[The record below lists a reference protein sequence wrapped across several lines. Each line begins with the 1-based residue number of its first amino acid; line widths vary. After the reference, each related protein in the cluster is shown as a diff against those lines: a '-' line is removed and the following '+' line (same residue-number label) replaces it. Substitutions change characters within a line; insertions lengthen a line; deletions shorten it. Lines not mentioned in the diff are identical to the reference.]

1 MEYSTHIS
9 FCSFQCIHRDLAA
22 RNVLVSDDYVM
33 KIADFGLARDIQD
46 TDYYRKNTN
55 GRLPIKWMAPESL
68 QEKFYDSQ
76 SDVWSYG
83 VLLWEIMTYGDQ
95 PYPNIMSAEELYS
108 YLITGQRMEKPSRC
122 SLNIYM
128 LMRQCWH
135 FDSSARPTFV
145 EIVENLDKILQ
156 LATNI
161 SSNEEYLDLSMPML
175 ETPPSSSDDDSE
187 AETLKESSPLRYQ
200 YTYKFK

>member
-1 MEYSTHIS
+1 M
-9 FCSFQCIHRDLAA
+9 
-22 RNVLVSDDYVM
+22 VSDDYVM

-83 VLLWEIMTYGDQ
+83 VLLWEILTYGEQ

-108 YLITGQRMEKPSRC
+108 YLITGQRMEKPPRC

-135 FDSSARPTFV
+135 FDSNARPTFS

-156 LATNI
+156 L
-161 SSNEEYLDLSMPML
+161 SSTMPHEEYLDLSMPML
-175 ETPPSSSDDDSE
+175 ETPPSSSDEESE
-187 AETLKESSPLRYQ
+187 SETFLESPSARYQ

>member
-1 MEYSTHIS
+1 M
-9 FCSFQCIHRDLAA
+9 AA

-83 VLLWEIMTYGDQ
+83 VLLWEIMTYGEQ

-135 FDSSARPTFV
+135 FDSTARPTFS

-156 LATNI
+156 LT
-161 SSNEEYLDLSMPML
+161 STTTNEEYLDLSMPML
-175 ETPPSSSDDDSE
+175 ETPPSSSDEDSE
-187 AETLKESSPLRYQ
+187 NETFRENSLRYQ
-200 YTYKFK
+200 YTYKFN

>member
-1 MEYSTHIS
+1 M
-9 FCSFQCIHRDLAA
+9 
-22 RNVLVSDDYVM
+22 LVSDDYVM

-46 TDYYRKNTN
+46 TEYYRKNTN

-76 SDVWSYG
+76 SDVWSFG
-83 VLLWEIMTYGDQ
+83 VLLWEIMTFGDQ

-108 YLITGQRMEKPSRC
+108 YLITGQRMEKPARC

-135 FDSSARPTFV
+135 FDANVRPTFG

-156 LATNI
+156 LASNHAT
-161 SSNEEYLDLSMPML
+161 NEEYLDLSMPIL
-175 ETPPSSSDDDSE
+175 ETPPSSSDDESE
-187 AETLKESSPLRYQ
+187 PETFQETSPLRYQ
-200 YTYKFK
+200 YTYKFN

>member
-1 MEYSTHIS
+1 MYFFS
-9 FCSFQCIHRDLAA
+9 QCIHRDLAA

-46 TDYYRKNTN
+46 TEYYRKNTN

-76 SDVWSYG
+76 SDVWSFG
-83 VLLWEIMTYGDQ
+83 VLLWEIMTFGDQ

-108 YLITGQRMEKPSRC
+108 YLITGNRMEKPARC

-128 LMRQCWH
+128 LMRQCWI
-135 FDSSARPTFV
+135 FEAASRPTFN

-156 LATNI
+156 LAN
-161 SSNEEYLDLSMPML
+161 SSANEEYLDLSMPML
-175 ETPPSSSDDDSE
+175 ETPPSSSDEADSD
-187 AETLKESSPLRYQ
+187 AEMFQETTPLHYQ
-200 YTYKFK
+200 YTYKIS

>member
-1 MEYSTHIS
+1 M
-9 FCSFQCIHRDLAA
+9 
-22 RNVLVSDDYVM
+22 LVSDDYIM

-46 TDYYRKNTN
+46 TEYYRKNTN

-76 SDVWSYG
+76 SDVWSFG
-83 VLLWEIMTYGDQ
+83 VLLWEIMTFGEQ

-108 YLITGQRMEKPSRC
+108 YLITGQRMEKPTRC

-135 FDSSARPTFV
+135 FDANVRPTFG

-156 LATNI
+156 LASNHAT
-161 SSNEEYLDLSMPML
+161 NEEYLDLSMPML
-175 ETPPSSSDDDSE
+175 ETPPSSSDDESE
-187 AETLKESSPLRYQ
+187 PETFRETSPLRYQ
-200 YTYKFK
+200 YTYKFN